1 MWEALEVELW
11 RVSDWHARLEERTK
25 AEASRAASERSQLQ
39 TDLETYKRN
48 LLKIYNREVAGA
60 GWEKIWRRGIR
71 PWPRRR
77 PALPGCSRSSRSG
90 ARTLSRPL
98 SACTAST
105 KSWRRQ
111 PRG

>member
-25 AEASRAASERSQLQ
+25 AEASHAASERSQLQ

-48 LLKIYNREVAGA
+48 VLKIYNREVAGA

-71 PWPRRR
+71 PWPMRR